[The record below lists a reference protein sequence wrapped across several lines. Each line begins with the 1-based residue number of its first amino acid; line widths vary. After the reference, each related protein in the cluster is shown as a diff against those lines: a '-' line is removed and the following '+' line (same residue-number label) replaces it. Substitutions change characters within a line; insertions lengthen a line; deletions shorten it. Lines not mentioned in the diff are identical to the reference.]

1 MGAPRLANQIAL
13 VTGAG
18 SGIGRATA
26 LLFAREGAKVA
37 ATDLDL
43 AAAQETAAQIEA
55 EHPGQALALAHD
67 VALETHWQTAL
78 DAVAARFGGL
88 TILVNNAGIPGRGS
102 IEEIDYAFWQKVHRI
117 DLDSV
122 FLGCK
127 HAVPR
132 IAQSGGGAIVNVSSV
147 AGIVA
152 GHNLAAYNSAK
163 AAVRHLSKSVALHC
177 AKQGYNI
184 RCNSVHPAF
193 VKTPI
198 LADHVRR
205 FGEDEAYAKLGRQ
218 IPLGIIG
225 EALDVAHAILFL
237 AGPESRFITGTEI
250 ILDGGLSAQ

>member
-1 MGAPRLANQIAL
+1 MAGPRLVDQIAL
-13 VTGAG
+13 ITGAG

-26 LLFAREGAKVA
+26 LLFAEEGAKVA
-37 ATDLDL
+37 ATDLDR
-43 AAAQETAAQIEA
+43 AAARETAALVEA
-55 EHPGQALALAHD
+55 RHPGQALALAHD
-67 VALETHWQTAL
+67 VADEAQWLAAL
-78 DAVAARFGGL
+78 AATEEHFGGL
-88 TILVNNAGIPGRGS
+88 TILVNNAGIPGRGT
-102 IEEIDYAFWQKVHRI
+102 IEDIDYAFWRKVHRV

-122 FLGCK
+122 FMGCK
-127 HAVPR
+127 HAIPR
-132 IAQSGGGAIVNVSSV
+132 IAKSGGGAIVNVSSV
-147 AGIVA
+147 AGVVA

-177 AKQGYNI
+177 AKQNTNI

-205 FGEDEAYAKLGRQ
+205 FGEDEAYAKLARQ
-218 IPLGIIG
+218 IPLGTIG
-225 EALDVAHAILFL
+225 EPIDIAHAILFL

>member
-13 VTGAG
+13 ITGAG

-26 LLFAREGAKVA
+26 LLFAEEGAKVA
-37 ATDLDL
+37 ATDVDL
-43 AAAQETAAQIEA
+43 AAAQETAAAIEA
-55 EHPGQALALAHD
+55 KHPGQALALAHD
-67 VALETHWQTAL
+67 VALEAQWQSAL

-177 AKQGYNI
+177 AKQEYNI

-225 EALDVAHAILFL
+225 EPLDVAYAILFL